1 MRRNRLTPFR
11 YWVFGAGIFNA
22 VAGFPLAA
30 PFLSKHYIV
39 LLNDLNTLSGLGGK
53 ELKPP
58 DDGAMML
65 IVNMAGLAVLL
76 IGLMLI
82 YASADLEKRRGI
94 PLLNGICRLI
104 FSILVVYYVA
114 TEDIAR
120 MLLGVAMIDFVIGG
134 VFLYYLFELRHSWAS
149 PDQ

>member
-1 MRRNRLTPFR
+1 
-11 YWVFGAGIFNA
+11 
-22 VAGFPLAA
+22 
-30 PFLSKHYIV
+30 
-39 LLNDLNTLSGLGGK
+39 
-53 ELKPP
+53 
-58 DDGAMML
+58 MML